1 MAANIS
7 NPTPGGENRNT
18 ENGRP
23 GRETLEFQLPQTIC
37 RPRDAPTAVAMKTL
51 DVLLEELQTPL
62 DDLAAR
68 CGMPRERVEA
78 IADGRWLPSPA
89 ERQRVA
95 DALGVPAAEISWG
108 HTMNPR
114 NVRYHRFGL
123 KEDFNRDDG

>member
-7 NPTPGGENRNT
+7 NPTPAETFRNT
-18 ENGRP
+18 EIARRRP
-23 GRETLEFQLPQTIC
+23 EAGKTRSSTHLLAAKCADT
-37 RPRDAPTAVAMKTL
+37 RAMKTL
-51 DVLLEELQTPL
+51 DVLLEESGVPL

-68 CGMPRERVEA
+68 CGLERERVEA

-89 ERQRVA
+89 ERQRIA
-95 DALGVPAAEISWG
+95 DALGAPVAEISWG

-123 KEDFNRDDG
+123 KEDFNREDG

>member
-1 MAANIS
+1 MAANIN
-7 NPTPGGENRNT
+7 NPTPGGENRNI
-18 ENGRP
+18 EIGPRGPESIEYQSANHLSAARCAD
-23 GRETLEFQLPQTIC
+23 TL
-37 RPRDAPTAVAMKTL
+37 AMKTL
-51 DVLLEELQTPL
+51 DVLVEELGMPL

-68 CGMPRERVEA
+68 CGMEPERVAA

-95 DALGVPAAEISWG
+95 DALGVSVAEISWG

-123 KEDFNRDDG
+123 KEDFNRGDG